1 MILISVH
8 VEVQVHGDVSQERD
22 ERHRVVRGVVEDGD
36 HETTLTSTS
45 GGVGT
50 QKRRQ
55 KMHSHVKQKKIADS
69 CKAKK
74 MCSSFK
80 PNKMHLHVNRPFF
93 DKSLDKAKSGF
104 GWNFLAWNE
113 DPRKCALSRTL
124 LTNEETS
131 SHFCGS

>member
-1 MILISVH
+1 MHFH
-8 VEVQVHGDVSQERD
+8 VN
-22 ERHRVVRGVVEDGD
+22 
-36 HETTLTSTS
+36 
-45 GGVGT
+45 
-50 QKRRQ
+50 QKN
-55 KMHSHVKQKKIADS
+55 ADS

-93 DKSLDKAKSGF
+93 DKSLVRAKSGF
-104 GWNFLAWNE
+104 DWKFVAWNE

-131 SHFCGS
+131 SNTLLLYTPS